1 MISRL
6 IFELWY
12 LLGRA
17 PWDTGISPP
26 ELMAF
31 SESHPPGRAL
41 DLGCGTGTNLATMA
55 QLGWQATGEDVSG
68 RALFQARYKARMA
81 DVQQG
86 ADRHRTS
93 AWFTLRC
100 KT

>member
-6 IFELWY
+6 IFELWC

-17 PWDTGISPP
+17 PWDTGISPS

-31 SESHPPGRAL
+31 SESHHPGRAL
-41 DLGCGTGTNLATMA
+41 DLGCGTGTNLVTMA
-55 QLGWQATGEDVSG
+55 QLGWQATGVDVSG
-68 RALFQARYKARMA
+68 RAIFQPRHKAHT
-81 DVQQG
+81 

-93 AWFTLRC
+93 AWFTLRR